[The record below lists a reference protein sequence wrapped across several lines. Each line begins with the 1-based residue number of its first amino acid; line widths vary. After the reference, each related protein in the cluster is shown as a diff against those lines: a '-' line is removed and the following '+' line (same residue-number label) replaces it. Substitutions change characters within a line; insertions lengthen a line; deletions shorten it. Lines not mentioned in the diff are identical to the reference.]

1 MWATMVSIVVNERML
16 IAVFAALAAACSA
29 G

>member
-1 MWATMVSIVVNERML
+1 MVSIVVIERML